1 MALCVG
7 SPPLLGESEGAY
19 KKLQMKKIITYS
31 LFTIL
36 ISVSSLANAQTLQE
50 LINIALANN
59 YQIRVLKNE
68 AQVAANNNTMG
79 NAGQL
84 PTVSLDGAYSTSINN
99 TRQEFADG
107 SVREG
112 NNAKNTNVN
121 LSVLANWTIFN
132 GFSVY
137 ARKNQLAY
145 LEELGE
151 LNSKFYIEQTVS
163 DIVMAYYQ
171 LVYETQLLN
180 FYQKSLE
187 ISSFRLKLEGKRK
200 ELGSSTAMAYGQA
213 LVDYQSDSI
222 LLLNQQQSIQS
233 LKIELNR
240 IIGNPLEN
248 DIIISENEF
257 LFAPFEGKEALQKT
271 IENNNSQL
279 EQQRLQELIAETDL
293 RMSKAN
299 RYPKVD
305 LFAGYQ
311 YSKTFS
317 EVGFFS
323 SNQNY
328 GPTVGVSVSFNL
340 FNGGAVNREIKNTKL
355 FVENASLSKEEV
367 NQNIQAE
374 VLQLYSKHLSLLERI
389 ALAKSNV
396 STMQNV
402 YETAS
407 EQLKKG
413 AINGYDFRLTQLTL
427 LNNELTLMQL
437 QLTAKATEINLNRLS
452 GTVLNVYMSK

>member
-1 MALCVG
+1 
-7 SPPLLGESEGAY
+7 
-19 KKLQMKKIITYS
+19 MKNFLNKNS
-31 LFTIL
+31 LVVVL
-36 ISVSSLANAQTLQE
+36 IGFSSLANAQTLQE
-50 LINIALANN
+50 LINVALANN
-59 YQIRVLKNE
+59 YQIRILKNE

-84 PTVSLDGAYSTSINN
+84 PTVSLDGAYSTSFNN

-107 SVREG
+107 SIREG

-137 ARKNQLAY
+137 ARKNQLNY
-145 LEELGE
+145 LEQLGE

-163 DIVMAYYQ
+163 DIVMAYHQ
-171 LVYETQLLN
+171 LAYETQLLKN
-180 FYQKSLE
+180 YQQTLD
-187 ISSFRLKLEGKRK
+187 ISRFRLNLEQKRK
-200 ELGSSTAMAYGQA
+200 EIGSSTAMAFGQA
-213 LVDYQSDSI
+213 LVDYQTDSI
-222 LLLNQQQSIQS
+222 MLLNQQNTIKT
-233 LKIELNR
+233 LEIELNR
-240 IIGNPLEN
+240 ILSNNLE
-248 DIIISENEF
+248 SEINIT
-257 LFAPFEGKEALQKT
+257 EGFTLLPIPAKEELSKMV
-271 IENNNSQL
+271 ESSNNQL
-279 EQQRLQELIAETDL
+279 EQQRLQELIAETEL

-299 RYPKVD
+299 RYPKID

-340 FNGGAVNREIKNTKL
+340 FNGGAINREIKNTKI
-355 FVENASLSKEEV
+355 FTENSQLTKQDV
-367 NQNIQAE
+367 TQNINAD
-374 VLQLYSKHLSLLERI
+374 VLKLYNEHVSLGERI
-389 ALAKSNV
+389 ILAKSNV
-396 STMQNV
+396 ATMQKV

-427 LNNELTLMQL
+427 LNSELTLMQL
-437 QLTAKATEINLNRLS
+437 QLASKAIEISLNRLS
-452 GTVLNVYMSK
+452 GTVLSAYME

>member
-1 MALCVG
+1 
-7 SPPLLGESEGAY
+7 
-19 KKLQMKKIITYS
+19 MKNFLNKNS
-31 LFTIL
+31 LVVVL
-36 ISVSSLANAQTLQE
+36 IGFSSLANAQTLQE
-50 LINIALANN
+50 LINVALANN
-59 YQIRVLKNE
+59 YQIRILKNE

-84 PTVSLDGAYSTSINN
+84 PTVSLDGAYSTSFNN

-107 SVREG
+107 SIREG

-137 ARKNQLAY
+137 ARKNQLNY
-145 LEELGE
+145 LEQLGE

-163 DIVMAYYQ
+163 DIVMAYHQ
-171 LVYETQLLN
+171 LAYETQLLKN
-180 FYQKSLE
+180 YQQTLN
-187 ISSFRLKLEGKRK
+187 ISRFRLNLEQKRK
-200 ELGSSTAMAYGQA
+200 EIGSSTAMAFGQA
-213 LVDYQSDSI
+213 LVDYQTDSI
-222 LLLNQQQSIQS
+222 MLLNQQNTIKT
-233 LKIELNR
+233 LEIELNR
-240 IIGNPLEN
+240 ILSNNLE
-248 DIIISENEF
+248 SEINIT
-257 LFAPFEGKEALQKT
+257 EGFTLLPIPAKEELSKMV
-271 IENNNSQL
+271 ESSNNQL
-279 EQQRLQELIAETDL
+279 EQQRLQELIAETEL

-299 RYPKVD
+299 RYPKID

-340 FNGGAVNREIKNTKL
+340 FNGGAINREIKNTKI
-355 FVENASLSKEEV
+355 FTENSQLTKQDV
-367 NQNIQAE
+367 TQNINAD
-374 VLQLYSKHLSLLERI
+374 VLKLYNEHVSLGERI
-389 ALAKSNV
+389 ILAKSNV
-396 STMQNV
+396 ATMQKV

-427 LNNELTLMQL
+427 LNSELTLMQL
-437 QLTAKATEINLNRLS
+437 QLASKAIEISLNRLS
-452 GTVLNVYMSK
+452 GTVLSAYME

>member
-1 MALCVG
+1 
-7 SPPLLGESEGAY
+7 
-19 KKLQMKKIITYS
+19 MKKIITYS
-31 LFTIL
+31 LLTIL
-36 ISVSSLANAQTLQE
+36 LSVNSLANAQTLQE
-50 LINIALANN
+50 LINVALANN
-59 YQIRVLKNE
+59 YQIRILKNE

-84 PTVSLDGAYSTSINN
+84 PTVSLDGAYSTSFNN

-107 SVREG
+107 SIREG

-137 ARKNQLAY
+137 ARKNQLNY
-145 LEELGE
+145 LEQLGE

-163 DIVMAYYQ
+163 DIVMAYHQ
-171 LVYETQLLN
+171 LVYESQLLKH
-180 FYQKSLE
+180 YQQTLN
-187 ISSFRLKLEGKRK
+187 ISRFRLNLEQKRK
-200 ELGSSTAMAYGQA
+200 EIGSSTAMAFGQA
-213 LVDYQSDSI
+213 LVDYQTDSI
-222 LLLNQQQSIQS
+222 MLLNQQNTIET
-233 LKIELNR
+233 LEIELNR
-240 IIGNPLEN
+240 ILSNNLEN
-248 DIIISENEF
+248 ELSISDEGF
-257 LFAPFEGKEALQKT
+257 SLFPIPTKEELVKMV
-271 IENNNSQL
+271 ESSNNQL
-279 EQQRLQELIAETDL
+279 EQQRLQELIAETEL

-299 RYPKVD
+299 RYPKID

-340 FNGGAVNREIKNTKL
+340 FNGGAVNREIKNTKI
-355 FVENASLSKEEV
+355 FTENSQLTKQEV
-367 NQNIQAE
+367 TQNINAD
-374 VLQLYSKHLSLLERI
+374 VLKLYNEHVSLGERI
-389 ALAKSNV
+389 ILAKSNV
-396 STMQNV
+396 ATMQKV

-427 LNNELTLMQL
+427 LNSELTLMQL
-437 QLTAKATEINLNRLS
+437 QLASKAIEISLNRLS
-452 GTVLNVYMSK
+452 GNVLNVYMSK

>member
-1 MALCVG
+1 
-7 SPPLLGESEGAY
+7 
-19 KKLQMKKIITYS
+19 MKNFLNKNS
-31 LFTIL
+31 LVVVL
-36 ISVSSLANAQTLQE
+36 IGFSSLANAQTLQE
-50 LINIALANN
+50 LINVALANN
-59 YQIRVLKNE
+59 YQIRILKNE

-84 PTVSLDGAYSTSINN
+84 PTVSLDGAYSTSFNN

-107 SVREG
+107 SIREG

-137 ARKNQLAY
+137 ARKNQLNY
-145 LEELGE
+145 LEQLGE

-163 DIVMAYYQ
+163 DIVMAYHQ
-171 LVYETQLLN
+171 LAYETQLLKN
-180 FYQKSLE
+180 YQQTLN
-187 ISSFRLKLEGKRK
+187 ISRFRLNLEQKRK
-200 ELGSSTAMAYGQA
+200 EIGSSTAMAFGQA
-213 LVDYQSDSI
+213 LVDYQTDSI
-222 LLLNQQQSIQS
+222 MLLNQQNTIKT
-233 LKIELNR
+233 LEIELNR
-240 IIGNPLEN
+240 ILSNNLE
-248 DIIISENEF
+248 SEINIT
-257 LFAPFEGKEALQKT
+257 EGFTLLPIPAKEELSKMV
-271 IENNNSQL
+271 ESSNNQL
-279 EQQRLQELIAETDL
+279 EQQRLQELIAETEL

-299 RYPKVD
+299 RYPKID

-340 FNGGAVNREIKNTKL
+340 FNGGAINREIKNTKI
-355 FVENASLSKEEV
+355 FTENSQLTKQDV
-367 NQNIQAE
+367 TQNINAD
-374 VLQLYSKHLSLLERI
+374 VLKLYNEHVSLGERI
-389 ALAKSNV
+389 ILAKSNV
-396 STMQNV
+396 ATMQKV

-427 LNNELTLMQL
+427 LNSELTLMQL
-437 QLTAKATEINLNRLS
+437 QLASKAIEISLNRLS
-452 GTVLNVYMSK
+452 GTVLSTYME

>member
-1 MALCVG
+1 
-7 SPPLLGESEGAY
+7 
-19 KKLQMKKIITYS
+19 MKKIITYS

-84 PTVSLDGAYSTSINN
+84 PTVSLDGAYSTSFNN

-257 LFAPFEGKEALQKT
+257 LFAPFEGKETLQKT

-413 AINGYDFRLTQLTL
+413 AINGYDFRLTQLTF

-452 GTVLNVYMSK
+452 GTVLNVYMGK